1 MSSINNISNNP
12 GFMIDYSALLSDDS
26 KKKSEKDEFSEI
38 LSSLMTPPPPPPP
51 AKHPPMDLEKLSEV
65 ISSSTSISDS
75 DKEKILSLIE
85 TISKYAEDN
94 DIDSVFASLRS
105 GAALTDDQKKVLDT
119 LKSYQDQL
127 VAYLKDSMDDLK
139 TASTEETGSTS

>member
-1 MSSINNISNNP
+1 MSGINNISNNP
-12 GFMIDYSALLSDDS
+12 NFMIDYSALLSDDS

-51 AKHPPMDLEKLSEV
+51 AKNPPMDLEKLSEV
-65 ISSSTSISDS
+65 ISSSASISDS
-75 DKEKILSLIE
+75 DKEEILSLIE

-94 DIDSVFASLRS
+94 DIDSLFASLRS

-139 TASTEETGSTS
+139 AASTEETGSTS

>member
-38 LSSLMTPPPPPPP
+38 LSSLMTPPPPPP
-51 AKHPPMDLEKLSEV
+51 AKNPPMDLEKLSEV
-65 ISSSTSISDS
+65 ISSSASISDS

>member
-12 GFMIDYSALLSDDS
+12 NFMIDYSALLSDDS

-51 AKHPPMDLEKLSEV
+51 AKNPPMDLEKLSEA
-65 ISSSTSISDS
+65 ISSSASISDS
-75 DKEKILSLIE
+75 DKEEILSLIE

-94 DIDSVFASLRS
+94 DIDSLFASLRS

-139 TASTEETGSTS
+139 AASTEETGSTS